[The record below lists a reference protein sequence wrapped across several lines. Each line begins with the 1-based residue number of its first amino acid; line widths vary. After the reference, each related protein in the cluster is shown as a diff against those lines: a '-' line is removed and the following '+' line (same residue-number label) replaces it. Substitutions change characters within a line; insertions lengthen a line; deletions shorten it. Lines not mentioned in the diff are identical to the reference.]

1 MATPDKTEASAGEMW
16 WVNRGGE
23 TYGPYERDWMLDNIK
38 NGSLVSSDLVWS
50 PSLGEWS
57 SLENIAALFP
67 ELAEPKAPQ
76 TDARPAPQKTGFL
89 FRFIRMF
96 MIVLNPGG
104 LLKSHLKSYSW
115 VWAISV
121 SGLAFMLFFIQTSL
135 DLHRAGEAGGGHV
148 VGMAFTGILYGTLG
162 ISLFALVAWILVGA
176 WRKKYTAA
184 WSVKA
189 FGLGYAPALVYTT
202 SGLLANL
209 FLGWNTSLSFGIP
222 GVLWAT
228 MPMMAAL
235 REMTGDKKL
244 VSLLITLCFGLL
256 VFMSW
261 SLLIGRG

>member
-1 MATPDKTEASAGEMW
+1 MSNNWHLFQGGKQKGPFSIDQLKQQVIKGEISP
-16 WVNRGGE
+16 
-23 TYGPYERDWMLDNIK
+23 T
-38 NGSLVSSDLVWS
+38 DLVWS

-57 SLENIAALFP
+57 SLENIAALSP
-67 ELAEPKAPQ
+67 KIAESKAPQ
-76 TDARPAPQKTGFL
+76 IAARPAPQKKGFL

-96 MIVLNPGG
+96 MVVLNPGG

-135 DLHRAGEAGGGHV
+135 DLHRAGETGGGHV

-162 ISLFALVAWILVGA
+162 ISLFALVAWFLVGS
-176 WRKKYTAA
+176 WRKKHTVV

-235 REMTGDKKL
+235 REMTGGKKL
-244 VSLLITLCFGLL
+244 LSLLIALCFGLL

-261 SLLIGRG
+261 SLLIGQS